1 MNKSTRGLVR
11 ATFLLFA
18 SGAFA
23 STYAPEDSIARVP
36 ETGSTPAFLGLAPL
50 SVEAV
55 GRKLRAA

>member
-18 SGAFA
+18 GGAFA
-23 STYAPEDSIARVP
+23 STYAAGGSSVGVP
-36 ETGSTPAFLGLAPL
+36 QTGSTLAFLGLALL

-55 GRKLRAA
+55 RRKLRAA